1 MQIYLFSSPSSSP
14 HLNSQPPPHHL
25 SKPAGGTKAPKK
37 TKHYNSFMNNSNFK
51 LKQEQGFRT
60 KKDDDYNYYH
70 LCMNICRRLDDVT
83 QEVKV
88 DSVKR
93 LHDISLMLD
102 LSLLSNKDTL
112 PK

>member
-1 MQIYLFSSPSSSP
+1 
-14 HLNSQPPPHHL
+14 
-25 SKPAGGTKAPKK
+25 
-37 TKHYNSFMNNSNFK
+37 MNTNFK
-51 LKQEQGFRT
+51 MKQEQGIRT
-60 KKDDDYNYYH
+60 KKDEDYSYYH

-102 LSLLSNKDTL
+102 LSLLSNKDN
-112 PK
+112 PKWIVISFTDFYFLY